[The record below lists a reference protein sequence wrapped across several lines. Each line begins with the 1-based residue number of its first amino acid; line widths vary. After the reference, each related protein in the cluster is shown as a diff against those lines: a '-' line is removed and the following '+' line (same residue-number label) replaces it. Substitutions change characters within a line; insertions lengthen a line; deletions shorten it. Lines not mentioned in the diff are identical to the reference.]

1 LWSQVSGPGSATF
14 ADTSSAKTTASFST
28 AGSYVLQFTATDTQ
42 DQLSS
47 TATVTISVKSPPPDF
62 FTFVILP
69 DTQYYSAGL
78 RGGTP
83 SMFKTQTAWIAANQA
98 SRNIVY
104 VVHLGDVTQHGD
116 SVPGEWQNADAAM
129 KTLDEADIPYGVAVG
144 NHDHT
149 PEDGTGGTVLFNQF
163 FGLSRFSSRSYYG
176 GHLGSDNNNHYDLFS
191 AGGLDF
197 IVVYLDWEA
206 SSDALDWANQLLQ
219 TYSNRRAIV
228 VSHFILN
235 GGTGAGF
242 GSQGQAIFDALS
254 GNPNLF
260 LLLSGHVTPITQGR
274 RQDTIDG
281 HTIYSLMSDYQSLAN
296 GGNGWLRIMQFTP
309 SDDEIQVSTYSPVL
323 DQFQTSSVGQFS
335 LSYNMHSQVA
345 RRAPGKHKTYTAHV
359 VRPVARAR
367 RPSLDFRAQP

>member
-1 LWSQVSGPGSATF
+1 MKVNFLQTQTSRREMLRGSAIM
-14 ADTSSAKTTASFST
+14 
-28 AGSYVLQFTATDTQ
+28 AGSAFLAHLFPAP
-42 DQLSS
+42 LLR
-47 TATVTISVKSPPPDF
+47 A
-62 FTFVILP
+62 
-69 DTQYYSAGL
+69 SA
-78 RGGTP
+78 
-83 SMFKTQTAWIAANQA
+83 A
-98 SRNIVY
+98 
-104 VVHLGDVTQHGD
+104 
-116 SVPGEWQNADAAM
+116 
-129 KTLDEADIPYGVAVG
+129 G
-144 NHDHT
+144 N
-149 PEDGTGGTVLFNQF
+149 P
-163 FGLSRFSSRSYYG
+163 R
-176 GHLGSDNNNHYDLFS
+176 
-191 AGGLDF
+191 
-197 IVVYLDWEA
+197 EA